1 MQKSDVST
9 GMPGRPG
16 VKPSLL
22 LVLPRVFLGIIF
34 LVAGY
39 SKSVVPVSVQMF
51 GLLNRGGVDPTFAWY
66 RSFTHSV
73 VLPHAD
79 VFGALLV
86 LGEIY
91 VGVAL
96 LFGVTTRLAAAVA
109 IFLLL
114 NFMCAKEV
122 FPWNPSI
129 CDSPDIVL
137 CLVIM
142 IGAAGRT
149 WGLDRLLHARYPTV
163 PIW

>member
-1 MQKSDVST
+1 
-9 GMPGRPG
+9 
-16 VKPSLL
+16 
-22 LVLPRVFLGIIF
+22 
-34 LVAGY
+34 
-39 SKSVVPVSVQMF
+39 MF
-51 GLLNRGGVDPTFAWY
+51 GLLNRGGADPTFAWY
-66 RSFTHSV
+66 RRFTHSV

-122 FPWNPSI
+122 LPWNPSI

-142 IGAAGRT
+142 LGAAGRT
-149 WGLDRLLHARYPTV
+149 WGLDRFLHARYPTV

>member
-1 MQKSDVST
+1 MFRLRKYAEVACKYLTAAEDQRVKS
-9 GMPGRPG
+9 
-16 VKPSLL
+16 SLL

-34 LVAGY
+34 LVASY

-51 GLLNRGGVDPTFAWY
+51 SLLIAWY
-66 RSFTHSV
+66 RSFTH
-73 VLPHAD
+73 
-79 VFGALLV
+79 GV

-122 FPWNPSI
+122 LPWNPSI

-142 IGAAGRT
+142 LGAAGRT
-149 WGLDRLLHARYPTV
+149 WGLDRFLHARYPTV

>member
-1 MQKSDVST
+1 MKSS
-9 GMPGRPG
+9 
-16 VKPSLL
+16 KL
-22 LVLPRVFLGIIF
+22 LVLPRIFVGVIF
-34 LVAGY
+34 LVASY

-51 GLLNRGGVDPTFAWY
+51 GLLNRGGADPGFAWY
-66 RSFTHSV
+66 RNFTHSV
-73 VLPHAD
+73 VLPHVG
-79 VFGALLV
+79 VFGSLLL

-91 VGVAL
+91 VGLAL
-96 LFGVTTRLAAAVA
+96 VFGITTRLAAAVA

-114 NFMCAKEV
+114 NFMCAKEA

-149 WGLDRLLHARYPTV
+149 WGIDRLLHARYPSAL
-163 PIW
+163 IW